1 MCRIVSLQRDGKH
14 QILICLEHLEETGH
28 KIEVDLAK
36 VLKNE
41 KIHKVEEFYLGK
53 FERQFVFW
61 KFRWRLWKKHFQ
73 KTAMEWSPERKARR

>member
-1 MCRIVSLQRDGKH
+1 MRRIVSLQRDGKH

-53 FERQFVFW
+53 FERQFVF
-61 KFRWRLWKKHFQ
+61 
-73 KTAMEWSPERKARR
+73 